1 VAGVLIVDYWV
12 IRKKEL
18 VLPDL
23 YKPSGAY
30 RYRGGWNLNAVI
42 ATVAGF
48 GIALL
53 GAFWEP
59 MRPIY
64 HWSWFVGFG
73 VSGGLYWALMRKG

>member
-1 VAGVLIVDYWV
+1 V
-12 IRKKEL
+12 L

-23 YKPSGAY
+23 YKPVGAY
-30 RYRGGWNLNAVI
+30 RYRGGWNAHAVV
-42 ATVAGF
+42 ATLAGF

-73 VSGGLYWALMRKG
+73 VSGGLYWALMRNA